1 MLMTVMRY
9 NACQQH
15 GEDGEPFNLL
25 MPSGIND
32 TIVLL
37 ETNVTDMTWCKCNK
51 FIFRKITTTQW
62 RLHVEYIF
70 ENLEQCWIKGCFG
83 GFF

>member
-32 TIVLL
+32 TIMLL
-37 ETNVTDMTWCKCNK
+37 ETNVTYITWCKCNK
-51 FIFRKITTTQW
+51 FIFRKITQTQW

-70 ENLEQCWIKGCFG
+70 FKFRTMFE
-83 GFF
+83 

>member
-15 GEDGEPFNLL
+15 REDGEPFNLL

-32 TIVLL
+32 TIMLL
-37 ETNVTDMTWCKCNK
+37 ETNVTHITWCKCNK
-51 FIFRKITTTQW
+51 FIFRKITQTQW

-70 ENLEQCWIKGCFG
+70 
-83 GFF
+83 

>member
-32 TIVLL
+32 TIMLL
-37 ETNVTDMTWCKCNK
+37 ETNVTY
-51 FIFRKITTTQW
+51 IT
-62 RLHVEYIF
+62 
-70 ENLEQCWIKGCFG
+70 
-83 GFF
+83 

>member
-9 NACQQH
+9 SACQQH

-32 TIVLL
+32 TIMLL
-37 ETNVTDMTWCKCNK
+37 ETNMTD
-51 FIFRKITTTQW
+51 IP
-62 RLHVEYIF
+62 
-70 ENLEQCWIKGCFG
+70 
-83 GFF
+83 